1 MPVITRSIAK
11 ELLVNAEDIEMANIL
26 LSLRYHNTNSDDYVD
41 DAEDE
46 DYVDDADDEDY
57 VDEEDADS
65 DDDMAFEDDPNDEDY
80 VFHDDCYY
88 Q

>member
-46 DYVDDADDEDY
+46 DYVDEEDEDDEDY
-57 VDEEDADS
+57 VDEED
-65 DDDMAFEDDPNDEDY
+65 EDDED
-80 VFHDDCYY
+80 
-88 Q
+88 